1 MLAIDKSR
9 AQIGINQ
16 SHATLRIQSNRLRM
30 RVTQDAPQMQQQNSE
45 VPTFRVANRA
55 QLNSEM
61 GLSPPAEFIRGKAQ
75 DGRAGA
81 LRGTSRAARDGE
93 FLGNVRDLT
102 NGVPRLARAR
112 QLEAV
117 RQKTDFNVGLMPQ
130 SMPEFSWEN
139 NEMRVNW
146 SNATLIIDWEGD
158 HMPTINLESP
168 HSVEVYLSSRPYFRV
183 RVEDALPR
191 SGFDTLG

>member
-1 MLAIDKSR
+1 MITIDKSH

-30 RVTQDAPQMQQQNSE
+30 RVTQDTPQLQVQDTD
-45 VPTFRVANRA
+45 VPRFQVANRA
-55 QLNSEM
+55 RLNTEM
-61 GLSPPAEFIRGKAQ
+61 GLSPPAEFINGKAN

-81 LRGTSRAARDGE
+81 LRGTRRAANDGE

-102 NGVPRLARAR
+102 NGVPRLARMR

-130 SMPEFSWEN
+130 SMPEFSWDQSQ
-139 NEMRVNW
+139 MRVNW
-146 SNATLIIDWEGD
+146 SNATLIIDWDGD

-183 RVEDALPR
+183 RVEEALPQ
-191 SGFDTLG
+191 SGFEALG